1 MEGPEWMH
9 RILTENQEK
18 SVEHTSG
25 HEAYLV
31 VLKHVV
37 VAEDLAQIVNE
48 FDPGAKVIRVRD
60 TPAALE
66 ALRSI
71 VAIRVAFLI
80 DNRHAEGWGDLVAGI
95 VLRGGRVVLIPRSEG
110 VETAP
115 FDDCLI
121 LDRPFTTEM
130 VQATLD
136 IALRRRIA

>member
-1 MEGPEWMH
+1 MH
-9 RILTENQEK
+9 RIPTEHQEK

-25 HEAYLV
+25 HRAYLV

-37 VAEDLAQIVNE
+37 VAEDLAQIVHE
-48 FDPGAKVIRVRD
+48 FDPGAEVIRVRD

-66 ALRSI
+66 ALRRI
-71 VAIRVAFLI
+71 AAMRLAFLI
-80 DNRHAEGWGDLVAGI
+80 DDRHAEGWGELVTGI
-95 VLRGGRVVLIPRSEG
+95 VRRGGRVVLIPRSEG
-110 VETAP
+110 VETPP

-136 IALRRRIA
+136 RALQRRSA

>member
-1 MEGPEWMH
+1 MH
-9 RILTENQEK
+9 RIPMEHQEK

-25 HEAYLV
+25 HKAYLV

-48 FDPGAKVIRVRD
+48 FDPGAEVIRVRD
-60 TPAALE
+60 TSTALE
-66 ALRSI
+66 ALRGIS
-71 VAIRVAFLI
+71 AMRVAFLI
-80 DNRHAEGWGDLVAGI
+80 DDRHAEGWSELVAGI
-95 VLRGGRVVLIPRSEG
+95 VRRGGRVVLIPRSEG

-136 IALRRRIA
+136 TALRRHRA